1 MYTFVAY
8 LIHTIMA
15 TITIKNMQFYAH
27 HGCFEQEQRVGTHF
41 TVTLT
46 FTYDATK
53 AIASDSIE
61 QAISYLEVYQVV
73 KKEMEQPSHLIEHVA
88 WRIKQAVKEHF
99 TDIDSIQVQLCKLNP
114 PLGGQ
119 VEQVYVEL

>member
-1 MYTFVAY
+1 
-8 LIHTIMA
+8 MA

-53 AIASDSIE
+53 AIESDAIE

-88 WRIKQAVKEHF
+88 WRIKQAVKKQF
-99 TDIDSIQVQLCKLNP
+99 TGIDSIHVQLCKLNP

-119 VEQVYVEL
+119 VEQVFVEL